1 MTTIRT
7 LSDLRKVIGNE
18 TVDRIFTE
26 YVMEMVAKAQTLE
39 KIEQIIRNHGT
50 VEEIEAIL

>member
-1 MTTIRT
+1 MTTIKT

>member
-50 VEEIEAIL
+50 AEEIEAIL